1 MRIDVPAAALLTV
14 LAAASAGAQPPDAD
28 RVPVFG
34 SRVGVVV
41 LDLVVRDHR
50 GNLVLDL
57 RPDEVEVLEN
67 GVRQEIAEFRVLPA
81 LGGSGT
87 VRAGVPSAARPLDGG
102 GAAVARAPRI
112 GVVSLVFDQLSVEG
126 RRLAGQSAARFLDA
140 QSDEGLHVAVFRI
153 DGRLRLVQGFTRD
166 RAALKRSI
174 DAATLGNAPAFS
186 STAAAIGAS
195 LDGSHNASDPLLR
208 GYDTRELRP
217 AHHEGDPEAGTPM
230 DGDGPLAAERGMA
243 DAMVNVLRTA
253 EEMERTQ
260 RGHWSLDGLASL
272 VQGQR
277 TFPGR
282 KTVVY
287 FSEGLQVPPGLEDPL
302 ASLVSEA
309 NRANVAIYGVDVRG
323 LLPAGNTAAARE
335 MLDQA
340 IAISASQR
348 LSGGAWHG
356 VTRDQAREFDAVEAT
371 LRMNSQ
377 ATIEDLAK
385 STGGFLIA
393 ESNDLERGFRRL
405 GEDIRDYYEVA
416 YTSTDDRHD
425 GRFRR
430 VAVRVKR
437 PGARV
442 QSREGYFALPHE
454 PGRPTM
460 GYEAPM
466 LLALAARRPPR
477 DFDHQAAVFRFDA
490 GPARVRLGLAVAAP
504 LTGVS
509 FAQDR
514 AAGRFAGRVS
524 ILALVRDE
532 EGDVVARLG
541 RDYFLEG
548 PLADLPSIR
557 ARPIVFS
564 RGVSLAPGTYAVE
577 TAVHDGFGGRIGCRR
592 TTFVVATPSLGAAQ
606 IGSLVVL
613 AGAAPADAADEAD
626 DPFRVGDVRFTPR
639 LETPVRL
646 DPAGDG
652 LALFYVVR
660 VAPGAAAAPA
670 ATLEIVRDGRVE
682 KRGSIVLPAPDA
694 RGRIAHVA
702 SIPIAGLAPG
712 ACTLRLSVRQ
722 DASSA
727 TEEVRVEVPSRRGP
741 ARAAADAPAGR

>member
-1 MRIDVPAAALLTV
+1 
-14 LAAASAGAQPPDAD
+14 
-28 RVPVFG
+28 
-34 SRVGVVV
+34 
-41 LDLVVRDHR
+41 
-50 GNLVLDL
+50 
-57 RPDEVEVLEN
+57 
-67 GVRQEIAEFRVLPA
+67 
-81 LGGSGT
+81 
-87 VRAGVPSAARPLDGG
+87 
-102 GAAVARAPRI
+102 
-112 GVVSLVFDQLSVEG
+112 
-126 RRLAGQSAARFLDA
+126 
-140 QSDEGLHVAVFRI
+140 
-153 DGRLRLVQGFTRD
+153 
-166 RAALKRSI
+166 
-174 DAATLGNAPAFS
+174 
-186 STAAAIGAS
+186 
-195 LDGSHNASDPLLR
+195 
-208 GYDTRELRP
+208 
-217 AHHEGDPEAGTPM
+217 M

-309 NRANVAIYGVDVRG
+309 NRANVSIYGVDVRG

-335 MLDQA
+335 LLDQA
-340 IAISASQR
+340 VAISASQR
-348 LSGGAWHG
+348 LSGGNWHG
-356 VTRDQAREFDAVEAT
+356 VTREQAREFDAVEAT

-430 VAVRVKR
+430 VAVKVKR

-442 QSREGYFALPHE
+442 QSRDGYFAVPHE
-454 PGRPTM
+454 PGRPMM

-490 GPARVRLGLAVAAP
+490 EPAQVRLGLAVAAP
-504 LTGVS
+504 LSGVS
-509 FAQDR
+509 FAEDR

-524 ILALVRDE
+524 ILALVKDA

-541 RDYFLEG
+541 RDYVLEG
-548 PLADLPSIR
+548 PLAELPATR
-557 ARPIVFS
+557 ARRVTFS
-564 RGVSLAPGTYAVE
+564 QGLTLAPGTYTVD

-592 TTFVVATPSLGAAQ
+592 TSFVVAPPNRGATQ

-613 AGAAPADAADEAD
+613 AGAAPADATSTEAD

-639 LETPVRL
+639 LEAPVRL
-646 DPAGDG
+646 DTGDDG

-660 VAPGAAAAPA
+660 IAPGAVEPPA
-670 ATLEIVRDGRVE
+670 ATLEIGREGRVE
-682 KRGSIVLPAPDA
+682 KRGSIVLPAADA

-702 SIPIAGLAPG
+702 SIPTAGFAPG
-712 ACTLRLSVRQ
+712 AYTLRLSVSQ
-722 DASSA
+722 GGSSA
-727 TEEVRVEVPSRRGP
+727 TEEVRVEVPSRRAP
-741 ARAAADAPAGR
+741 TRAAADAGAAGR